1 MAGQPEGRSDAAA
14 RDGLSPREVEVLRLL
29 AHGLSAAAIA
39 ERLVISRKTVSTHL
53 QHVMAKLGVHSRAQA
68 VAEAY
73 RLGLVGEQARPPV
86 SSVR

>member
-1 MAGQPEGRSDAAA
+1 MPPRATASRRASWRSSGYSA
-14 RDGLSPREVEVLRLL
+14 R
-29 AHGLSAAAIA
+29 GLSAAAIA

-73 RLGLVGEQARPPV
+73 RLGLAGERARPPV